1 MKNLNKQI
9 KLSYLVGFN
18 LILFIVLSILYI
30 YFKELVQNSSNDI
43 NLILSGISIVF
54 LLIGL
59 SILIVSSL
67 IYFFLKHQNNKLL
80 RDVEALSEHI
90 NEISEKDYQ
99 SKVEIKHY
107 QEFLQIS
114 ILLKNILKRLNKKD

>member
-1 MKNLNKQI
+1 M
-9 KLSYLVGFN
+9 
-18 LILFIVLSILYI
+18 LFIVLSCLYI
-30 YFKELVQNSSNDI
+30 YLKELVQNSNNDI
-43 NLILSGISIVF
+43 NLIISGISIVF

-59 SILIVSSL
+59 SVLIISSL
-67 IYFFLKHQNNKLL
+67 IYIFLKRQNNKLV
-80 RDVEALSEHI
+80 RDVETLSEHI

-114 ILLKNILKRLNKKD
+114 LLLKNILKRLNKKD

>member
-9 KLSYLVGFN
+9 KLSYLLGFN
-18 LILFIVLSILYI
+18 LILFLVLSSLYI
-30 YFKELVQNSSNDI
+30 YLKELVQNSNNDI
-43 NLILSGISIVF
+43 NLIISGISIVF

-59 SILIVSSL
+59 SIVIISSL
-67 IYFFLKHQNNKLL
+67 SYIFLKHQNNKLV
-80 RDVEALSEHI
+80 RDVETLSEHI

-114 ILLKNILKRLNKKD
+114 LLLKNILKRLNKKD